1 MHFVNSVVPG
11 NMVPSSGT
19 VVAVGLSTM
28 HPKVNHAVAFFA
40 TQVFAS
46 TAWCS
51 ATRRIKW
58 RRTSMIRSSKNKRIF
73 TGQAGLCSRL
83 LKILEDSNF

>member
-1 MHFVNSVVPG
+1 MVHFVNSVVPG

-19 VVAVGLSTM
+19 VVAVGLSTV
-28 HPKVNHAVAFFA
+28 HPKANHAVAFFA

-51 ATRRIKW
+51 ATRRINW
-58 RRTSMIRSSKNKRIF
+58 RTSMIRPKINEFLLALLLSFCF
-73 TGQAGLCSRL
+73 TWTQV
-83 LKILEDSNF
+83 E